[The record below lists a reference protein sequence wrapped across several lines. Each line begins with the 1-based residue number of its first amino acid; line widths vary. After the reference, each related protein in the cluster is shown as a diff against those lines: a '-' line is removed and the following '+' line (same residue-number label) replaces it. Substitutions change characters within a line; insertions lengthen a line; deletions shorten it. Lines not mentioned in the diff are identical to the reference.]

1 MREAEEFGRDA
12 NDAGLGGPRTAAGT
26 RPGTKALE
34 RQVHELQGEVDT
46 LRDQLKDAKA
56 RIIAETGHISEQ
68 PAARHLRRHPKK
80 SSITT
85 TDKENA
91 HTAAASPVFKPPMDR
106 PLAHNPLANDPPP
119 EGHPA
124 VTPFDPTK
132 TSPTKASP
140 FRSRPLI
147 GDSREG
153 FPQPNDTD
161 IASAAARAAAEVSRS
176 FAGVPRAPVG
186 AKSPARTKAKA
197 GGDELKVK
205 KLNSARVSW
214 NAELEAERTYVPSPT
229 DDTKSAAMNGVGT
242 STDDVE
248 LDSPVKSASPDVKRG
263 GRKLLDGGDKVM
275 AASPKKGGGAKLLH
289 REMPKLPPV
298 PANFPEAFA
307 ERLKRLEERAET
319 RERYWKGVVREVRR
333 VASED
338 SAELRKRCQAA
349 VDGKNEQIRHFRE
362 RLNAIVAT
370 VHEQSLRV
378 SVEGG
383 VGALG
388 ALAV

>member
-1 MREAEEFGRDA
+1 MCFVHRVREAEEFGRDA

-56 RIIAETGHISEQ
+56 RIVAETGPISEQ

-132 TSPTKASP
+132 GEFCYFIVIVRPIRLTCCRVLCTASPTKASP

-186 AKSPARTKAKA
+186 AKSPGRTKAKA
-197 GGDELKVK
+197 GEVELKVK

-229 DDTKSAAMNGVGT
+229 DDTKSAAMNGGVGT

-263 GRKLLDGGDKVM
+263 GRKLLDGGDKVI
-275 AASPKKGGGAKLLH
+275 AASPKKLNPKH

-338 SAELRKRCQAA
+338 SAELRKR
-349 VDGKNEQIRHFRE
+349 
-362 RLNAIVAT
+362 
-370 VHEQSLRV
+370 
-378 SVEGG
+378 
-383 VGALG
+383 
-388 ALAV
+388 

>member
-132 TSPTKASP
+132 GES
-140 FRSRPLI
+140 
-147 GDSREG
+147 
-153 FPQPNDTD
+153 
-161 IASAAARAAAEVSRS
+161 
-176 FAGVPRAPVG
+176 
-186 AKSPARTKAKA
+186 
-197 GGDELKVK
+197 
-205 KLNSARVSW
+205 
-214 NAELEAERTYVPSPT
+214 
-229 DDTKSAAMNGVGT
+229 
-242 STDDVE
+242 
-248 LDSPVKSASPDVKRG
+248 
-263 GRKLLDGGDKVM
+263 LL
-275 AASPKKGGGAKLLH
+275 
-289 REMPKLPPV
+289 
-298 PANFPEAFA
+298 
-307 ERLKRLEERAET
+307 
-319 RERYWKGVVREVRR
+319 
-333 VASED
+333 
-338 SAELRKRCQAA
+338 
-349 VDGKNEQIRHFRE
+349 
-362 RLNAIVAT
+362 
-370 VHEQSLRV
+370 
-378 SVEGG
+378 
-383 VGALG
+383 
-388 ALAV
+388 